1 MVINQNGNNNNSFVL
16 PGTKKPT
23 RWVTTA
29 IEPQITY
36 MTWGNMFAAQKVQQQ
51 GSKAVNHT
59 FWCNSTCQDYEII
72 STIDISNDLT
82 IFNLFASV

>member
-29 IEPQITY
+29 IEQQITY

-51 GSKAVNHT
+51 GSKAVNYT
-59 FWCNSTCQDYEII
+59 FRRHSTCQD
-72 STIDISNDLT
+72 NGT
-82 IFNLFASV
+82 IFIINHF